1 MRQSVITL
9 ACVVVLLPCALAAQG
24 DPSSQAGVVV
34 TARQVREAITAADS
48 APTIDRMLRLVP
60 IRDEYQVAV
69 AVIRRSNQ
77 NGSTPVDALA
87 HSEITE
93 VYQILEGRGVLVTGG
108 TLVASRPLDPAGDLV
123 RHVIGP
129 TSRGARIDGGTSTEV
144 GPGDVIIVPPNT
156 AHGFVELLTPEI
168 RYLLIRVDPHRVIKA
183 R

>member
-1 MRQSVITL
+1 MRRSITL
-9 ACVVVLLPCALAAQG
+9 LVCLLTLRSSTLAAQG
-24 DPSSQAGVVV
+24 GGSSEAGVVV
-34 TARQVREAITAADS
+34 TARQVREAITTADS

-69 AVIRRSNQ
+69 AVIRRSRQ
-77 NGSTPVDALA
+77 NGSAPVDALA

-129 TSRGARIDGGTSTEV
+129 TSRGTRIDGGTGTEV

-168 RYLLIRVDPHRVIKA
+168 RYLLIRVDPHRVIKP

>member
-1 MRQSVITL
+1 MRRSITL
-9 ACVVVLLPCALAAQG
+9 LVCLLALRSSTLAAQG
-24 DPSSQAGVVV
+24 GASSAAGVVV
-34 TARQVREAITAADS
+34 TARQVREAITASDS

-69 AVIRRSNQ
+69 AVIRRSKQ
-77 NGSTPVDALA
+77 NGSMPVDALA

-123 RHVIGP
+123 RHLIGP
-129 TSRGARIDGGTSTEV
+129 TSRGTRIDGGTATEV

-156 AHGFVELLTPEI
+156 AHGFVELLTGEI